1 MERCRMC
8 QNMSGLSTA
17 EVEFRKKAGLSN
29 ESVDS
34 STKTVAQII
43 RSNVVT
49 YYNLIFLIITILLI
63 VVGSFRDLTFLPI
76 IIANMLIGIIQELRS
91 SLQNPW
97 HDPDNSGNKRGA
109 DLSGSISNGSGIIPD
124 SCQKA
129 RC

>member
-1 MERCRMC
+1 MC

-76 IIANMLIGIIQELRS
+76 IIAARRYSPAARARHARPEARLRRFPEKS
-91 SLQNPW
+91 WMIL
-97 HDPDNSGNKRGA
+97 RY
-109 DLSGSISNGSGIIPD
+109 
-124 SCQKA
+124 
-129 RC
+129 

>member
-1 MERCRMC
+1 MC

-49 YYNLIFLIITILLI
+49 YYNLIFLIIAILLI
-63 VVGSFRDLTFLPI
+63 VVGLF
-76 IIANMLIGIIQELRS
+76 GILLFYLLL
-91 SLQNPW
+91 LQ
-97 HDPDNSGNKRGA
+97 
-109 DLSGSISNGSGIIPD
+109 I
-124 SCQKA
+124 C
-129 RC
+129 

>member
-1 MERCRMC
+1 MC

-49 YYNLIFLIITILLI
+49 YYNLIFFDHYDSSDRGGVTFGILL
-63 VVGSFRDLTFLPI
+63 FYL
-76 IIANMLIGIIQELRS
+76 
-91 SLQNPW
+91 
-97 HDPDNSGNKRGA
+97 
-109 DLSGSISNGSGIIPD
+109 
-124 SCQKA
+124 
-129 RC
+129 

>member
-1 MERCRMC
+1 MC

-34 STKTVAQII
+34 STMTVAQII

-91 SLQNPW
+91 KKSWMIL
-97 HDPDNSGNKRGA
+97 RY
-109 DLSGSISNGSGIIPD
+109 
-124 SCQKA
+124 
-129 RC
+129 

>member
-49 YYNLIFLIITILLI
+49 YYNLIFLIIAILLI
-63 VVGSFRDLTFLPI
+63 VVGLF
-76 IIANMLIGIIQELRS
+76 GILLFYLLL
-91 SLQNPW
+91 LQ
-97 HDPDNSGNKRGA
+97 
-109 DLSGSISNGSGIIPD
+109 I
-124 SCQKA
+124 C
-129 RC
+129 

>member
-1 MERCRMC
+1 MC

-63 VVGSFRDLTFLPI
+63 VVGSFRDNYCKYVDRNHPGAAF
-76 IIANMLIGIIQELRS
+76 QK
-91 SLQNPW
+91 NP
-97 HDPDNSGNKRGA
+97 G
-109 DLSGSISNGSGIIPD
+109 
-124 SCQKA
+124 
-129 RC
+129 

>member
-49 YYNLIFLIITILLI
+49 YYNLIFLIITILLNSRSLI
-63 VVGSFRDLTFLPI
+63 WLMSSRNMRMMVTKFTCSILTT
-76 IIANMLIGIIQELRS
+76 
-91 SLQNPW
+91 
-97 HDPDNSGNKRGA
+97 
-109 DLSGSISNGSGIIPD
+109 
-124 SCQKA
+124 
-129 RC
+129 